1 MPSAMITAV
10 TAPRRTGG
18 TDGSGGI
25 SETSFVR
32 TGLRTTAGPIRGMA
46 KPPSWLN
53 KLFGGPPT
61 RVISRLIGTSVP
73 PQSDNVLR
81 VAIRVASAGSC
92 RWLTRPLAG
101 VESAVTVNVPS
112 GVDRE
117 VVLGEHRRGVPPGQT
132 GQHAERGVGRHVAG
146 SANRPV
152 ITYFDA
158 PLTPMKR

>member
-112 GVDRE
+112 GLTVKLSL
-117 VVLGEHRRGVPPGQT
+117 VSTAAVSPP
-132 GQHAERGVGRHVAG
+132 V
-146 SANRPV
+146 RPV
-152 ITYFDA
+152 STLNVVSA
-158 PLTPMKR
+158 GTWQGRRTAR